1 MSRPFPLAGLLR
13 LRQLQEDRAA
23 AALAI
28 ANREAALH
36 SARVAAV
43 RRDLRGTAGAEI
55 TDATSLRAV
64 AAARAS
70 GRSMLASLEALS
82 GNSREAA
89 DEALEAFTQ
98 ARVQS
103 AGLEKLQNRHN
114 ESEAVDELRIDQA
127 ALDELALMAQSAL
140 LKGV

>member
-43 RRDLRGTAGAEI
+43 RRDLRGTAGAET

-89 DEALEAFTQ
+89 DEASEAFTQ